1 MYYLLIFIVIILFLV
16 LFFTWRYYSKKN
28 EFLAQQL
35 LKRDQELFEFK
46 HALDQEKS
54 LRREYLLQSENLK
67 IQLTEKSDDLL
78 GKEKE
83 IKSLY
88 MLIEDLK
95 QKNKKEEDDIIVEY
109 FAEKTKSKESRD

>member
-28 EFLAQQL
+28 EFLAKQL
-35 LKRDQELFEFK
+35 LKRDQELFELK
-46 HALDQEKS
+46 HSIEQVKS
-54 LRREYLLQSENLK
+54 HRREYLLHTENLK

-78 GKEKE
+78 EKEKE

-88 MLIEDLK
+88 ILIEDLK

>member
-1 MYYLLIFIVIILFLV
+1 MLLV
-16 LFFTWRYYSKKN
+16 LFFIWRYYSKKN

-54 LRREYLLQSENLK
+54 HGREYLLQTENLK
-67 IQLTEKSDDLL
+67 IQLTEKTDDILE
-78 GKEKE
+78 KEKE

-88 MLIEDLK
+88 ILIENLK
-95 QKNKKEEDDIIVEY
+95 QKNRKEEDDIIVEY
-109 FAEKTKSKESRD
+109 FSEKTKSKESRD